1 MSVCW
6 PLQMP
11 PTAKAVLICMADFA
25 DDSGQCWPSIDTI
38 AARTCFGR
46 TAVISAIRWLE
57 SSGAVRADRSNGR
70 HTSYILTPDH
80 FNQSASRTGTPAE
93 PVRLPDS
100 TSTGGEPYQS
110 ASRTQPVR
118 EADSNRKEPSTTVK
132 ATTKRVVAIEL
143 PEWLPRETWNDWAD
157 HRKKIKSAMTPRAAE
172 LSIEKLAEYREQGF
186 SPGRVINNALERGW
200 RGLFTSGLTPDLK
213 QPTQSKPG
221 ASGDF
226 RGKSYTGTAIDDLPP
241 DLRDAARAA
250 LADG

>member
-1 MSVCW
+1 MSACR

-11 PTAKAVLICMADFA
+11 PTAKSVLMAMADYS
-25 DDSGQCWPSIDTI
+25 DDGGECWPSIYTLCRD
-38 AARTCFGR
+38 TCFSER
-46 TAVISAIRWLE
+46 AIHGAIKWLE
-57 SSGAVRADRSNGR
+57 AAGLVTADRSNGR
-70 HTSYILTPDH
+70 HTRYLVTPEAFQPPQEMHPRSKCGGAGDAVEPQQEMQQPPQQV
-80 FNQSASRTGTPAE
+80 QSPPQELR
-93 PVRLPDS
+93 
-100 TSTGGEPYQS
+100 
-110 ASRTQPVR
+110 
-118 EADSNRKEPSTTVK
+118 SNRKEPSRTTK
-132 ATTKRVVAIEL
+132 ATTKRVVTIEL
-143 PEWLPRETWNDWAD
+143 PEWLPREAWNDWAD

-186 SPGRVINNALERGW
+186 SPGRVINNAIERGW